1 MATGLSKI
9 YLVDDDASIR
19 RALGRVMA
27 TAGYDHESF
36 ASGED
41 FLAEAD
47 GVRAACVIADTQL
60 PGMSGL
66 ELLRRAGLSFP
77 GLPFI
82 LLSAK
87 DDEETREEARS
98 VGARAFF
105 RKPVDSDALLDTIRW
120 AARPPSS
127 APSEKRAPLT

>member
-1 MATGLSKI
+1 MPSGPSKI
-9 YLVDDDASIR
+9 YLVDDDPSIR

-27 TAGYDHESF
+27 TAGYDHEAF

-41 FLAEAD
+41 FLEAAD
-47 GVRAACVIADTQL
+47 GIRAACVIADTQL

-82 LLSAK
+82 LLSAG
-87 DDEETREEARS
+87 DDDDTREKARS
-98 VGARAFF
+98 VGATAFF

-127 APSEKRAPLT
+127 ASSEKPAPIT